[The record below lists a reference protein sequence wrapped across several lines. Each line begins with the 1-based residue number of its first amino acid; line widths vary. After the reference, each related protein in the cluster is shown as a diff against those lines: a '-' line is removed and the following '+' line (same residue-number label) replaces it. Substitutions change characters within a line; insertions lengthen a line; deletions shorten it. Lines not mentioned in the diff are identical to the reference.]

1 MKSSRI
7 SLSRVHD
14 WSYRQSSSI
23 TNVLG
28 SMTFFGFPFFSISS
42 SFVCCFT
49 AIRCRRNMFSIN
61 TLLYSSWMKRG
72 DVSGVKSVS
81 RFRARYNRSYGNVSG
96 RGGLTKYDLPVSR
109 RPISTITGPF
119 ASVALKVM
127 DFISNFS
134 VLESF
139 WLGWLFMI

>member
-28 SMTFFGFPFFSISS
+28 SMTFFGFPPFFQFSS

-61 TLLYSSWMKRG
+61 TLLYSSWMKRRG
-72 DVSGVKSVS
+72 CERKSVS
-81 RFRARYNRSYGNVSG
+81 RFRARYNRSYGNVSVVV
-96 RGGLTKYDLPVSR
+96 GGLTKYDLPVSR

-119 ASVALKVM
+119 ASALW
-127 DFISNFS
+127 ISYQIFQ
-134 VLESF
+134 F
-139 WLGWLFMI
+139 